1 MRTFDQLTKL
11 ILEKQQNDNSI
22 ESNPFSQV
30 EFLIKQANEK
40 TK

>member
-1 MRTFDQLTKL
+1 MKTFDQLTKL
-11 ILEKQQNDNSI
+11 TLEKQQNDNSI
-22 ESNPFSQV
+22 ESNSLSQV